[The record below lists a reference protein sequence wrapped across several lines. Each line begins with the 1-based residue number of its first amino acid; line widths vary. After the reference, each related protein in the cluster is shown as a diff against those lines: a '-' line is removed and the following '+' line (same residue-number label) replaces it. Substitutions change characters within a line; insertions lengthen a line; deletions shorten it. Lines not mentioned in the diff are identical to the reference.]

1 MFNPSDIKTVAATLA
16 DKELAAERERA
27 PKLASECE
35 KLASECDEQ
44 KAKADLYDP
53 LLEAAEALTTALEA
67 DSATI
72 AGCATQIAA
81 LKALY
86 PDD

>member
-1 MFNPSDIKTVAATLA
+1 MSDPSDIKTVAATLA
-16 DKELAAERERA
+16 DKELAAERERS
-27 PKLASECE
+27 PKLA
-35 KLASECDEQ
+35 AECDAQ
-44 KAKADLYDP
+44 KATADLYAP